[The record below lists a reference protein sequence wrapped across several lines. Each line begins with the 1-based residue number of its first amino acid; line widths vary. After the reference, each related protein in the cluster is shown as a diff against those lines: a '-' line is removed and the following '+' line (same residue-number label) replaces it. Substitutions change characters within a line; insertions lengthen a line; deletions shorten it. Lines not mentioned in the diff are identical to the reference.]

1 MANTR
6 LAALA
11 TMRVSLSHYLVM
23 LRPAAEHVP
32 ALLPGVGAGAGAV
45 EPGVPLAHAVNVA
58 RAVLGAQDG
67 WKMNS

>member
-1 MANTR
+1 
-6 LAALA
+6 
-11 TMRVSLSHYLVM
+11 M